1 MKITA
6 VGGGKGLSL
15 LLRGLKE
22 FDIDLSAVVT
32 VFDSGGSSG
41 RLREELDIVAV
52 GDLRRCIASLSPL
65 DAVWLEERFEKGN
78 LKGHAIG
85 NIMLASLIKSFGS
98 ADKAVEAAS
107 RLFSVKGRI
116 LPVSLDTATLC
127 AKLENGNVIRG
138 EANID
143 KPKNKGI
150 LKIREIFLDPK
161 AKMFS
166 EAAEALKNADMI
178 VIGPGDLYT
187 SVIPNMLVEGFADA
201 VKKSEA
207 KKIYVCNILEKKS
220 ETFGYS
226 ASRHVEGV
234 AKYMGCKPDYV
245 ICDISGKGGNRVRVD
260 REKLERLGIKL
271 IEKNVS
277 AGTAHDSKKL
287 AECVMGIAGDKI

>member
-6 VGGGKGLSL
+6 VGGGKGLSRL
-15 LLRGLKE
+15 LEGLRE
-22 FDIDLSAVVT
+22 FDVDMSVIVT

-41 RLREELDIVAV
+41 RLREELGIMAV

-65 DAVWLEERFEKGN
+65 DAVWLEERFGKGN

-85 NIMLASLIKSFGS
+85 NILLASLIKYFGS
-98 ADKAVEAAS
+98 VDKAVEAAS

-116 LPVSLDTATLC
+116 LPISLDAATLC

-143 KPKNKGI
+143 KPENREM

-161 AKMFS
+161 AKMFPK
-166 EAAEALKNADMI
+166 AAEALKDADML

-187 SVIPNMLVEGFADA
+187 SVIPNMLVDGFKEA
-201 VKKSEA
+201 VRESKA
-207 KKIYVCNILEKKS
+207 KRVYVCNILEKKS
-220 ETFGYS
+220 ETFGYA
-226 ASRHVEGV
+226 ASRHVEEI

-245 ICDISGKGGNRVRVD
+245 ICDSSGKGGNRVRVD
-260 REKLERLGIKL
+260 RENLESFGIKL
-271 IEKNVS
+271 IEKDVS
-277 AGTAHDSKKL
+277 DGTAHDSKRL
-287 AECVMGIAGDKI
+287 AECIVEIAGGMG